1 MKSAFLVGKRK
12 IEVKDVPDPLIQNG
26 NDVLI
31 QIKAVGIC
39 GSDVHYYVHGRIGTQ
54 VVSYPYRV
62 GHECAG
68 VVLETGA
75 GVNELKK
82 GDIVAIDPAISC
94 GHCDQC
100 RSNRPNTCRYLRFLG
115 TPGQGEGCLCE
126 RLVMPAQ
133 CCYKVHGGTAFEL
146 AAFVEPL
153 SIGIYSVK
161 LYGGVSGKRGAILGC
176 GPIGLSVLISARAY
190 GIERIYATDKIQSRL
205 KHASHLGADW
215 VGNPLNSDIKMEIE
229 KQEPLLLDVVWE
241 CCGQQEALDQAVD
254 LLKPGG
260 TLVIVG
266 IPEIDRVSFVID
278 SLRRKE
284 IRILNVRRQHS
295 CVAEAVELMQKYSE
309 QIASIIT
316 HRFSLEDVQEA
327 FEIVAGYRDGVV
339 KAMILP

>member
-1 MKSAFLVGKRK
+1 MKGALLVAKRK
-12 IEVKDVPDPLIQNG
+12 IEVRDVPEPLIQND

-39 GSDVHYYVHGRIGTQ
+39 GSDIHYYMHGRIGRQ
-54 VVSYPYRV
+54 VVVYPYRI
-62 GHECAG
+62 GHECSG

-75 GVNELKK
+75 NVKSFK
-82 GDIVAIDPAISC
+82 AGDIVAIDPAISC

-100 RSNRPNTCRYLRFLG
+100 RSNRPNTCRHLRFLG

-126 RLVMPAQ
+126 RIVMPAQ
-133 CCYKVHGGTAFEL
+133 CCYKVPSGTSFER

-161 LYGGVSGKRGAILGC
+161 LYGVCSEKRGAILGC
-176 GPIGLSVLISARAY
+176 GPIGLSVLMAGIIQ
-190 GIERIYATDKIQSRL
+190 GIERIYVTDKIQSRL
-205 KHASHLGADW
+205 EHALRLGACW
-215 VGNPLNSDIKMEIE
+215 AGNPLQSDIKSEIE

-241 CCGQQEALDQAVD
+241 CCGQQEALDHAVD

-266 IPEIDRVSFVID
+266 IPEIERISFLID

-295 CVAEAVELMQKYSE
+295 CVADAVELMQNYSE
-309 QIASIIT
+309 LIASLIT
-316 HRFSLEDVQEA
+316 HKFSLMDVQKA
-327 FEIVAGYRDGVV
+327 FELVDGYHDGVL
-339 KAMILP
+339 KAVVLP